1 MDCIFPLLSIC
12 MRHLLLFILVIVS
25 AIGCQAEELR
35 RTSSAKSVKVTELP
49 ELEVKTRKSRVL
61 HMLAYMR
68 EVSTMTTIH
77 DTVFLFREK
86 LVDYMFNPDKKIKF
100 KGWSNPRTLKTR
112 SFFRFSDA
120 DGLDS
125 VSDVCDHHFSW
136 SDWIGVNPGGRLP
149 ARIRNLT
156 VGNDTINAR
165 FRPAVLW
172 KRDKDRVSV
181 GIDVL
186 ADTLT
191 YRWVP
196 DISWF
201 FQKDIDFYEMKVNLE
216 YDNVLSDFLS
226 PADLTG
232 YSFYIESNGR
242 GRDMFRFGRGNVPYY
257 VKTDARVYILD
268 KEYITI
274 KDAKKWKNWKIDENE
289 IDIYEPADAPDLSP
303 EILALID
310 RVERI
315 DKKSIIIDNIPDQRM
330 ISKHFEH
337 RNRNFSFGRRA
348 LQMLKGAVGISSYK
362 GNRNM
367 KRNWKDFHDGQLLK
381 NAQNLE
387 F

>member
-1 MDCIFPLLSIC
+1 

-274 KDAKKWKNWKIDENE
+274 KDAKKWKNWKIDEDE
-289 IDIYEPADAPDLSP
+289 IEIYEPADAPDLSP

>member
-1 MDCIFPLLSIC
+1 

-149 ARIRNLT
+149 ERIRNLT
-156 VGNDTINAR
+156 AGNDTINAR

-274 KDAKKWKNWKIDENE
+274 KDAKKWKNWKIDEDE
-289 IDIYEPADAPDLSP
+289 IEIYEPADAPDLSP

>member
-1 MDCIFPLLSIC
+1 

-274 KDAKKWKNWKIDENE
+274 KDAKKWKNWKIDEDE
-289 IDIYEPADAPDLSP
+289 IEIYEPADAPDLTP

>member
-274 KDAKKWKNWKIDENE
+274 KDAKKWKNWKIDEDE
-289 IDIYEPADAPDLSP
+289 IEIYEPADAPDLSP

>member
-1 MDCIFPLLSIC
+1 
-12 MRHLLLFILVIVS
+12 MRHLLLFILVILS

-156 VGNDTINAR
+156 AGNDTINAR

-274 KDAKKWKNWKIDENE
+274 KDAKKWKNWKIDEDE
-289 IDIYEPADAPDLSP
+289 IEIYEPADAPDLSP

>member
-1 MDCIFPLLSIC
+1 MDCIFPFLSIC

-274 KDAKKWKNWKIDENE
+274 KDAKKWKNWKIDEDE
-289 IDIYEPADAPDLSP
+289 IEIYEPADAPDLSP

>member
-1 MDCIFPLLSIC
+1 

-149 ARIRNLT
+149 ARIRNIT

-274 KDAKKWKNWKIDENE
+274 KDAKKWKNWKIDEDE
-289 IDIYEPADAPDLSP
+289 IEIYEPADAPDLSP

>member
-242 GRDMFRFGRGNVPYY
+242 GRDMFRFGR
-257 VKTDARVYILD
+257 KC
-268 KEYITI
+268 
-274 KDAKKWKNWKIDENE
+274 
-289 IDIYEPADAPDLSP
+289 
-303 EILALID
+303 ALLC
-310 RVERI
+310 E
-315 DKKSIIIDNIPDQRM
+315 
-330 ISKHFEH
+330 
-337 RNRNFSFGRRA
+337 
-348 LQMLKGAVGISSYK
+348 
-362 GNRNM
+362 
-367 KRNWKDFHDGQLLK
+367 DGCPGLYLG
-381 NAQNLE
+381 
-387 F
+387 

>member
-1 MDCIFPLLSIC
+1 

-149 ARIRNLT
+149 ARIRNIT

-274 KDAKKWKNWKIDENE
+274 KDAKKWKNWKIDEDE
-289 IDIYEPADAPDLSP
+289 IEIYEPADAPDLTP